1 MKGFVTWATSSAI
14 AMGGVGLFL
23 VAFIDAS
30 VLSLPEASDVL
41 IVVTASK
48 SPSHLVYYA
57 SMLAAGA
64 TVGSLILF
72 ALGRMGGRALLDK
85 KFSGRRVER
94 GYRLVQRYGF
104 LTVFVA
110 SLLPPPTPFKLF
122 VLLAGAG
129 GMSAV
134 SFTASVALGRGV
146 RYLGE
151 GLLALRYGDKA
162 MDTIR
167 ANGVIFALV
176 LTATALT
183 GGLVYFVWR
192 RLRPRPVLDSVLER
206 R

>member
-1 MKGFVTWATSSAI
+1 MRGFVIWATSSAV
-14 AMGGVGLFL
+14 AMGGVGLFV

-30 VLSLPEASDVL
+30 FLTLPEASDIL
-41 IVVTASK
+41 IVVTAVK
-48 SPSHLVYYA
+48 SPSHLVYCA
-57 SMLAAGA
+57 SMLAAGS
-64 TVGSLILF
+64 TIGSLILF
-72 ALGRMGGRALLDK
+72 ALGRAGGRALLEK

-104 LTVFVA
+104 LTLFVA

-129 GMSAV
+129 GMSVV
-134 SFTASVALGRGV
+134 SFAASVALGRAV

-162 MDTIR
+162 MDAIR
-167 ANGVIFALV
+167 ANGATFALV

-183 GGLVYFVWR
+183 GGLVYFAWR
-192 RLRPRPVLDSVLER
+192 RLRPRPALESALER